1 MPGIVGLISDRTEL
15 SLFSSMQ
22 TSINHR
28 NYPVDTQVDNGLHLS
43 RLHLNYINPSRQ
55 PLRSDGG
62 SYSVLFYGEI
72 FSVEDENSIAGKESA
87 ALFLDLI
94 EKKGF
99 DILPKINGQ
108 FCACVYDH
116 KRSSTRL
123 ISDRYGTYP
132 VYYTVNNNRLLFA
145 TEVKALLK
153 DNVKKQIDFH
163 AIAELFSFGHLF
175 GAKTMFEHISLVPA
189 GSIVHY
195 DGRAIDITQY
205 WTYPYSE
212 DIYRKR
218 TAARKEDL
226 EFQEQLA
233 QVLTL
238 AAKRQSSH
246 ADQILLSLSG
256 GIDSRYVAALYH
268 HIGLRGLPNFTMGPD
283 DNEDQKYATQV
294 ASVLGF
300 PHYKFA
306 IKPERIWEDGRRF
319 SYVAD
324 GMSLISGPLQN
335 FEPLE
340 HFADK
345 KKIVTYAQMCDALFG
360 STLNRKKV
368 KAHKKNE
375 APRHVLNEL
384 LVNQFNRYDKDL
396 IRKLIRPDVY
406 QKIEGL
412 QRIEP
417 QKYCRNEYHP
427 LHNYFLIF
435 MNEYVRRGVLGGNLV
450 INLFYQTRM
459 LSFDNDVFNFG
470 WHLPVVYRE
479 HQYLYRKTFG
489 RMFPELAKIKR
500 QGYNLEIDASNL
512 AYELKVFEKKIAA
525 FAMQTPLKHI
535 AKYYKPWNR
544 PGYVNYNV
552 WFRKQMRKKLIEHL
566 ATSPI
571 KSAELLNPDFVKT
584 LVHEHIEEKRDH
596 TAILWQIINIE
607 HFYQNF
613 VD

>member
-1 MPGIVGLISDRTEL
+1 MPGIVGLISDRTEQP
-15 SLFSSMQ
+15 LFSSMQ
-22 TSINHR
+22 TSMNHR
-28 NYPVDTQVDNGLHLS
+28 NYAVDTHVVNGLHLS
-43 RLHLNYINPSRQ
+43 RLHLNYINPTRQ
-55 PLRSDGG
+55 PLHSHDGTCTL
-62 SYSVLFYGEI
+62 LFYGEI
-72 FSVEDENSIAGKESA
+72 FSVEGETMDAGKESPVR
-87 ALFLDLI
+87 LLELI
-94 EKKGF
+94 QNRGF
-99 DILPKINGQ
+99 DVLQKINGQ
-108 FCACVYDH
+108 FCACLHDH
-116 KRSSTRL
+116 KKSLTYL
-123 ISDRYGTYP
+123 ITDRYGTYP
-132 VYYTVNNNRLLFA
+132 LYYTINNSRLLFA

-153 DNVKKQIDFH
+153 DNSRKQIDFH
-163 AIAELFSFGHLF
+163 AIAELFNFGHLF
-175 GAKTMFEHISLVPA
+175 GTKTMFENIQLVPA
-189 GSIVHY
+189 ASIVRY
-195 DGRAIDITQY
+195 NGAVCETSRY

-218 TAARKEDL
+218 SATKKEDSEL
-226 EFQEQLA
+226 QEQLG
-233 QVLTL
+233 QILIT

-268 HIGLRGLPNFTMGPD
+268 HIGLRNLPNFTMGPD
-283 DNEDQKYATQV
+283 DNEDQKYATEV
-294 ASVLGF
+294 ANVLDF
-300 PHYKFA
+300 PHYKFD

-324 GMSLISGPLQN
+324 GMSLLSGPLQN

-340 HFADK
+340 YFADK
-345 KKIVTYAQMCDALFG
+345 KKIVTYSQMCDALFG

-384 LVNQFNRYDKDL
+384 LINQFNRYDKEL
-396 IRKLIRPDVY
+396 IRKLIRPEIY
-406 QKIEGL
+406 RKIEGL

-417 QKYCRNEYHP
+417 EKYCRNEYHP

-500 QGYNLEIDASNL
+500 QGYNLKIDASNF
-512 AYELKVFEKKIAA
+512 AYELKIFEKKVAA
-525 FAMQTPLKHI
+525 FTMQTPLKYIVKH
-535 AKYYKPWNR
+535 YKPWNR

-552 WFRKQMRKKLIEHL
+552 WFRKQMRENLVQYLVARE
-566 ATSPI
+566 I
-571 KSAELLNPDFVKT
+571 KSGELLNAAFVKT
-584 LVHEHIEEKRDH
+584 LVNEHIEEKNDH

-613 VD
+613 ID